1 MERPP
6 MLEHFAEELRLARAR
21 AEMSQADLA
30 GSCNYSAAMI
40 AKVETCERRPSLDLA
55 RRCDAILGTGGLL
68 ERIQRRIGQESV
80 VGYFQEFAGIEQEA
94 KALRCFQPTFI
105 PGLLQTEPYARA
117 VLSSSGLLTSEET
130 EEQVATRLHRQEILS
145 RATPPLLT
153 AVLDETAL
161 RRPIGGPAVMRDQL
175 LHLVKVGNTLPRVR
189 IHVVPASA
197 GAYAGL
203 DGPLVIATP
212 PLGEPVAYLEGHI
225 HGKVIDHP
233 EQVRHMLD
241 VWDSI
246 RGEALPH
253 QRSIELIAEVA
264 QTWS

>member
-55 RRCDAILGTGGLL
+55 RRCDAVLGTGGLL
-68 ERIQRRIGQESV
+68 ERIQRRIGQETV
-80 VGYFQEFAGIEQEA
+80 IGYFQEFAGIEQEA
-94 KALRCFQPTFI
+94 KALRNFEPI
-105 PGLLQTEPYARA
+105 YVPGLLQTESYARA
-117 VLSSSGLLTSEET
+117 VFAAGGLLTPEEIDV
-130 EEQVATRLHRQEILS
+130 QVATRLHRQEIPP

-153 AVLDETAL
+153 AVLDEAAL
-161 RRPIGGPAVMRDQL
+161 RRPVGGSAVMRDQL
-175 LHLVKVGNTLPRVR
+175 LHLVKVGETLPRVR
-189 IHVVPASA
+189 LHVVPSSA
-197 GAYAGL
+197 GAYAGM
-203 DGPLVIATP
+203 DGPFVIATP
-212 PLGEPVAYLEGHI
+212 PVGEPVVYFEGHV
-225 HGKVIDHP
+225 HGQIIDRP
-233 EQVRHMLD
+233 EYVKHMID

-253 QRSIELIAEVA
+253 QQSIELIAEVA
-264 QTWS
+264 ETWN